1 MLLQNCL
8 LLVLSIVFIIS
19 TTPFQPNEDSA
30 LKLSPIPNIV
40 KPIFPPN
47 ASISQLD
54 VSTENV
60 LNIRCDGETYGYNP
74 NIPDCEDAKEY
85 LVPDTKMWTFGE
97 RHTGLPEPILPLPYR
112 LMGDRGLC
120 YVQTLLIGDHT
131 TAKASIS
138 MLRRAAS
145 SLLLQCVTSVTSQG
159 GIATNIGG
167 DNNLA
172 VVLGTYQ
179 QPVSCRGSLLTW
191 DSCRDIIYDMPADKV
206 SRIFGPHGDPS
217 VTEELPYHIDSANL
231 ECSANIFSTGK
242 PDVASFYEMWEAV
255 TAISDVC
262 TRYRQAGSARGL
274 GEHGNIFITMTK
286 NERLGLPNISSSG
299 DSLLK
304 NIKKL

>member
-1 MLLQNCL
+1 M
-8 LLVLSIVFIIS
+8 LSIVFIIS

-30 LKLSPIPNIV
+30 LKLSPTPNIV
-40 KPIFPPN
+40 KPIFSPN
-47 ASISQLD
+47 ASISQLN

-159 GIATNIGG
+159 GIATNIGKSAVKVIGNGLFQRRMLTCVPWLTPVGG

-206 SRIFGPHGDPS
+206 SRIFGPHSDPS
-217 VTEELPYHIDSANL
+217 VTEELPYHIDSGK
-231 ECSANIFSTGK
+231 STATLDFQLAWAK
-242 PDVASFYEMWEAV
+242 
-255 TAISDVC
+255 
-262 TRYRQAGSARGL
+262 
-274 GEHGNIFITMTK
+274 
-286 NERLGLPNISSSG
+286 
-299 DSLLK
+299 
-304 NIKKL
+304 